1 MKSRI
6 YLFMKKI
13 FLHACCMLIAFASFG
28 QGSDKGLID
37 SSRLMEQVVI
47 TASRVVQKRT
57 EAPVAISVITKQS
70 IVDTKA
76 QAMDVLLNRVSG
88 VYNTNLGNEQ
98 HSMSI
103 RQPITTKSLF
113 LYLEDGIPLRTTGVY
128 NHNAL
133 LELNM
138 AAAERIEV
146 IKGPSSALYGAEAI
160 GGVVNMITKPMP
172 SKFTGNANIQFN
184 NNGYSRADV
193 QVGSKIGKFGFWVD
207 GYYAQRVN
215 GLVEYSNFNKKAINL
230 KGIYAIS
237 EKLKWTNSLSIVDY
251 YSSMTGALDSIKFS
265 KKDFSTFHTFTYR
278 SVSALRYRSTLDVE
292 WNKNST
298 TQASLLYRD
307 NSIGQNPSYSV
318 GSTSNPLVY
327 KGQINDNAFST
338 YAIFIQH
345 VQKIPFW
352 KGRLVVGGNIDK
364 SPQSYYAKFIWI
376 DRASP
381 TGKFVGYRA
390 PQKDSLLN
398 NYQTN
403 IVNTA
408 VYANIELAP
417 MKRLRTVISLR
428 NDQFRYDFKNALPPT
443 ATSGG
448 PSSVQQ
454 FSRFTPKLGFTYN
467 LKAFGFYANYSQGYV
482 PPQLNELFN
491 SVKTPYLKPQLFSNL
506 ELGGW
511 INLLENKL
519 YIDWSIYDLRG
530 KDEIVSV
537 RLTDGTNQNQNAGK
551 TLHKG
556 IEYGINFR
564 PNSQFDVRLSASNA
578 KHSFLEYVA
587 RGINF
592 NNKIMSGAPKFLSNA
607 EMNWRPKFIKGVRLG
622 AEWQHQS
629 KYFMDDANAFTYKG
643 FDLIHLRVGYRI
655 GKFETWVNALN
666 LMDAYYSTSA
676 TKSTASGNASYAY
689 NLGSPREIT
698 LGVGLNF

>member
-1 MKSRI
+1 
-6 YLFMKKI
+6 
-13 FLHACCMLIAFASFG
+13 
-28 QGSDKGLID
+28 
-37 SSRLMEQVVI
+37 
-47 TASRVVQKRT
+47 
-57 EAPVAISVITKQS
+57 
-70 IVDTKA
+70 
-76 QAMDVLLNRVSG
+76 
-88 VYNTNLGNEQ
+88 
-98 HSMSI
+98 
-103 RQPITTKSLF
+103 
-113 LYLEDGIPLRTTGVY
+113 
-128 NHNAL
+128 
-133 LELNM
+133 
-138 AAAERIEV
+138 
-146 IKGPSSALYGAEAI
+146 
-160 GGVVNMITKPMP
+160 
-172 SKFTGNANIQFN
+172 
-184 NNGYSRADV
+184 
-193 QVGSKIGKFGFWVD
+193 
-207 GYYAQRVN
+207 
-215 GLVEYSNFNKKAINL
+215 
-230 KGIYAIS
+230 
-237 EKLKWTNSLSIVDY
+237 
-251 YSSMTGALDSIKFS
+251 
-265 KKDFSTFHTFTYR
+265 
-278 SVSALRYRSTLDVE
+278 
-292 WNKNST
+292 
-298 TQASLLYRD
+298 
-307 NSIGQNPSYSV
+307 
-318 GSTSNPLVY
+318 VY

-338 YAIFIQH
+338 YAIFVQH

-398 NYQTN
+398 NYETN

-454 FSRFTPKLGFTYN
+454 FSRFTPKIGFTYN

-537 RLTDGTNQNQNAGK
+537 RQTDGTNQNQNAGK

-564 PNSQFDVRLSASNA
+564 PNSQFDVRLSASTA
-578 KHSFLEYVA
+578 KHSYLEYVA

-607 EMNWRPKFIKGVRLG
+607 EMNWRPKFIKGLRLG